1 MTDGLGITIKQL
13 RLAKGLTQAAIYSGI
28 VSRSFASRFESGHN
42 DISASKLFE
51 ILDNLAVSVDE
62 FRFIHQHYQ
71 PSPLDQALSQA
82 NRYYEAQNFPALS
95 AWIRSHAKSPR
106 AYDRLVASYMQ
117 IKLLSFDRAQFAMT
131 AAVRPAVQHLQQTP
145 MWTLQELKF
154 ANVLVPLTMHD
165 TGLTGVAQLMTKM
178 ELNCERYRTPWGD
191 PFRVLDNLLEF
202 YGTTFQVLLSG
213 KAFDQARGIRPKL
226 LAVAPA
232 ELDWDGRLTQQVWLA
247 LWDCY
252 FGDFQTGQATLDEIM
267 AVEKQQ
273 RPFLDNNLRSIIRV
287 RTAEAQ
293 QYREK

>member
-1 MTDGLGITIKQL
+1 MTDGLGVTIKQL
-13 RLAKGLTQAAIYSGI
+13 RLAKGLTQAGVYGGI

-82 NRYYEAQNFPALS
+82 NRYYEQQNFPALS
-95 AWIRSHAKSPR
+95 QWIRSHAKSPR

-117 IKLLSFDRAQFAMT
+117 IELLSFDRAEFAMT
-131 AAVRPAVQHLQQTP
+131 DAVRPAVQHLQQTP

-154 ANVLVPLTMHD
+154 VNLLVPLTMHD
-165 TGLTGVAQLMTKM
+165 AGLTGVAQLRTKM
-178 ELNCERYRTPWGD
+178 ELNCQRYCTPWGD
-191 PFRVLDNLLEF
+191 PFRVLGELLAF

-213 KAFDQARGIRPKL
+213 KAFDQARQLRPKL
-226 LAVAPA
+226 LAITPA

-247 LWDCY
+247 LWECY
-252 FGDFQTGQATLDEIM
+252 FGNWQAGQDTLSEIM

-273 RPFLDNNLRSIIRV
+273 RPFLDNNLRSIIQV

-293 QYREK
+293 QYRKA

>member
-1 MTDGLGITIKQL
+1 MTDGLGVTIKQL
-13 RLAKGLTQAAIYSGI
+13 RLAKGLTQAAVYSGI
-28 VSRSFASRFESGHN
+28 VSRSFASRFESGHH

-51 ILDNLAVSVDE
+51 VLDNLAVSVDE

-95 AWIRSHAKSPR
+95 QWIKSHAKSPR

-154 ANVLVPLTMHD
+154 ANVLVPLSMHD
-165 TGLTGVAQLMTKM
+165 EGLTGVTALMTKM
-178 ELNCERYRTPWGD
+178 VLNCQRYCTPWGD
-191 PFRVLDNLLEF
+191 PFRVLGELLAF
-202 YGTTFQVLLSG
+202 YGTVFQVLLSG
-213 KAFDQARGIRPKL
+213 QAFDQARQLRPKL
-226 LAVAPA
+226 LAIAPA

-247 LWDCY
+247 LWECY
-252 FGDFQTGQATLDEIM
+252 FGDWQAGQDTLSEIM
-267 AVEKQQ
+267 AIEKQQ
-273 RPFLDNNLRSIIRV
+273 RPFLDNNLRSIIQV

-293 QYREK
+293 RYRKR